1 MTDFEGSNEVLYVT
15 NIFDLRT
22 FDNEILSKFFEIS
35 IEMQFVSYE
44 RNIATPLLMIHLK
57 YTVVHYTNLN
67 SSLLLIQIS
76 KIHFKM

>member
-1 MTDFEGSNEVLYVT
+1 MKFYYVT

-35 IEMQFVSYE
+35 IEMHFVSYE

-57 YTVVHYTNLN
+57 YTVVH
-67 SSLLLIQIS
+67 
-76 KIHFKM
+76 